1 MDDIILIAVS
11 IAAFLLLLKV
21 TPYIL
26 EAVIFLAKSV
36 YWFFVGWFAMLDT
49 IRTVRAARRR
59 YRLHAANNPAPAVDV
74 QEEMTDEDKIELK
87 RKIITDA
94 MRAELDEAQ
103 RELDEK
109 NIEEKAYKTRCNGIR
124 AKYEKF
130 FNNLGDAQ

>member
-1 MDDIILIAVS
+1 MNDIILIALS

-26 EAVIFLAKSV
+26 EGVIFLAKSV
-36 YWFFVGWFAMLDT
+36 YWFFIGWFAMFDT
-49 IRTVRAARRR
+49 VRTARAARRR

-74 QEEMTDEDKIELK
+74 QEEMTDEDKIALK

-94 MRAELDEAQ
+94 MQAELDDTQ

-109 NIEEKAYKTRCNGIR
+109 NIEEKAFKTRCNGIR
-124 AKYEKF
+124 AKYERF
-130 FNNLGDAQ
+130 FDNLGGK